1 MQQFISYLILI
12 SDKENHAYI
21 IMFQYNLIVLLEYLH
36 TAALLHS
43 VIINFCCYTSRCKL

>member
-1 MQQFISYLILI
+1 MHIYIYIYIVRLHACSNEVLI

-21 IMFQYNLIVLLEYLH
+21 FQYNLIVLLKYLH

-43 VIINFCCYTSRCKL
+43 VI